1 MFLRENS
8 RLGGFQM
15 SFHVF
20 LLFRFRFIA
29 NCHVDLG
36 NDCRTCLNFTI
47 SQMKGTEEVP
57 TPVQDFDVE
66 LREAAKRGARDLQQK
81 TPGVNGLTT
90 KKLKVEVQKMNVL
103 QLAQR

>member
-1 MFLRENS
+1 M
-8 RLGGFQM
+8 
-15 SFHVF
+15 
-20 LLFRFRFIA
+20 
-29 NCHVDLG
+29 DLG

-90 KKLKVEVQKMNVL
+90 KNSRSRFKKMNVL